1 MYDCGK
7 TTQLMIM
14 EITKEDAE
22 YIRAEFANAS
32 SPTKTAKAPSKEEGV
47 VYVASGGTYYESPE
61 ITADKIVDLLDN
73 IYIRGVIVKQLNLI
87 FQKKYTIEVIDT
99 KTRKVDEELSNTLMA
114 MSETKD
120 VRLWANMQRAY
131 IDHFTF
137 GIGLYNPVW
146 GVDKEALEPTNDT
159 RLLKLRHLPPETFKT
174 EPSGVQDIY
183 SQILRGIIL
192 NAKGETEY
200 WQEPEPGETPVQIKN
215 IFYVKKPTD
224 RGLAG
229 DPIIIPLIPIIE
241 MLRFTWNTEM
251 QQVNRI
257 GAKIL
262 FIKVTNPQP
271 ASTRNGNKSDVE
283 YANAIIQ
290 NWGKDTAFQLRENM
304 ELIDLNL
311 KDDSN
316 NLEII
321 DALNNMI
328 IEYVTPASFISNQQ
342 ETRLGGNDNAQKE
355 LLDNYIKGVHQWLA
369 EQFEMLL
376 MRYLEYNQFQGYTVS
391 IKIPEPS
398 HDTEELN
405 RKRAE
410 SGFLTQCLDVN
421 ERRKLLGHEP
431 KDEAAL
437 KEMAKYYSELVKTE
451 QLIKPS

>member
-1 MYDCGK
+1 MAVK
-7 TTQLMIM
+7 S
-14 EITKEDAE
+14 K
-22 YIRAEFANAS
+22 
-32 SPTKTAKAPSKEEGV
+32 KAKAPSKEEGTV
-47 VYVASGGTYYESPE
+47 WVGSSGTYFEEPE
-61 ITADKIVDLLDN
+61 ITADKIVDLLYN
-73 IYIRGVIVKQLNLI
+73 IYVKGVIVKQLNLI
-87 FQKKYTIEVIDT
+87 FNKKYTIEVKDS
-99 KTRKVDEELSNTLMA
+99 KTQKVDDELSNTLMA
-114 MSETKD
+114 MCESKD

-131 IDHFTF
+131 IDHFSF
-137 GIGLYNPVW
+137 GISLFNPVW
-146 GVDKEALEPTNDT
+146 GVDTESLEATNDV

-174 EPSGVQDIY
+174 APSGVTTIY
-183 SQILRGIIL
+183 SQILQGIVL
-192 NAKGETEY
+192 NTKNEMEF
-200 WQEPEPGETPVQIKN
+200 WQEPKANETPVQIKN
-215 IFYVKKPTD
+215 AFYVKKPTD
-224 RGLAG
+224 RNLAG

-271 ASTRNGNKSDVE
+271 ANSRNGNKGDID
-283 YANAIIQ
+283 YANAIIE

-304 ELIDLNL
+304 EIVDLKL
-311 KDDSN
+311 TDDSN

-328 IEYVTPASFISNQQ
+328 IEYVTPASFISNKQ
-342 ETRLGGNDNAQKE
+342 ETRLGGNDTAQKE
-355 LLDNYIKGVHQWLA
+355 LLDNYIKGIHQWLS

-376 MRYLEYNQFQGYTVS
+376 MRYFEYNQFQGYSVT
-391 IKIPEPS
+391 IKTPDPS

-421 ERRKLLGHEP
+421 ERRKLLDHEP
-431 KDEAAL
+431 KDEAGL
-437 KEMAKYYSELVKTE
+437 TEMAKYYSELQKTE